1 MRNQGGEFL
10 TPEILSFILLFDE
23 GVFLFSSEGEK
34 SDAVLSEELF
44 LVEVLS
50 SAEEV
55 GRQDL
60 SQDKGSKKKNQT
72 KEGLGHLLLRG
83 FFANPQAQRCFSF
96 YFFKREDLLKRK
108 VSQVSDDK
116 PRPLDAILLKRPL
129 LFRADIGVE
138 LFWFPKSEESLL
150 ALRSFPSNRQLG
162 L

>member
-72 KEGLGHLLLRG
+72 KEGLAISFFGDFLPILR
-83 FFANPQAQRCFSF
+83 
-96 YFFKREDLLKRK
+96 
-108 VSQVSDDK
+108 
-116 PRPLDAILLKRPL
+116 
-129 LFRADIGVE
+129 
-138 LFWFPKSEESLL
+138 
-150 ALRSFPSNRQLG
+150 LRDVFHFISSSVKIY
-162 L
+162 